1 MLLFIES
8 LYYVV
13 KYSINSCI
21 NHVTIYRISLYY
33 VVKYSINSCIN
44 HVTIYRISLL
54 CGQVFYK

>member
-21 NHVTIYRISLYY
+21 ND
-33 VVKYSINSCIN
+33 
-44 HVTIYRISLL
+44 VTIYRISLL
-54 CGQVFYK
+54 LGGQVLYINDVTIYRISLL